1 MTQANAK
8 TQSKTLRRL
17 IAAAVFAAMT
27 CALTAAF
34 PIPMFNGYFNL
45 GDTIVLIGHILNG
58 DKLKTACRK
67 AMDAVYKLIDL
78 NKANTDKNQGI
89 PLERYLDII

>member
-34 PIPMFNGYFNL
+34 PIPMFNGYFSSPAYRDETL
-45 GDTIVLIGHILNG
+45 EEKIKIHE
-58 DKLKTACRK
+58 A
-67 AMDAVYKLIDL
+67 
-78 NKANTDKNQGI
+78 GI
-89 PLERYLDII
+89 PKLFEFMLYGVAEGGKR